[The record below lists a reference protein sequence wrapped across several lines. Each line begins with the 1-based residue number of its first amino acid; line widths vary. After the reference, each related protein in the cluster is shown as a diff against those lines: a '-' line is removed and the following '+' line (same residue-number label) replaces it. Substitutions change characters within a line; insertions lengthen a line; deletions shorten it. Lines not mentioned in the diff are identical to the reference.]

1 MAKLNK
7 NIGEDPIVKPDSTNN
22 KYLNIPGA
30 NKEKMA
36 TWLSMGKSEPESL
49 RDAQL
54 LAEAVGYSPEQALVV
69 ASQWAFESGGGA
81 KLSSPYNY
89 FGIKSHNKSVQER
102 IKDKYGIEVGE
113 GPQTKTAEF
122 LGNGRV
128 VIDDSFMTF
137 NNAIES
143 FLGHKAFLETN
154 DIYSKA
160 LKAPTAKQFAQELQN
175 AGYAT
180 VKNSEGKPIYASKLA
195 EFYSPMQ
202 RNENYGKERSKYWGE
217 LKSEKLAEKFNP
229 TPTLPKIENVPVP
242 IERPPVDPSNFY
254 LPETGPRAIEF
265 VNTDAMNAMMKS
277 KLAYANEFNN
287 PAAQRMVAPTDQSYD
302 FGNGETGT
310 HFMSSYQNGGNIRNV
325 PAGEYTYDSRPEAK
339 YRKTQE
345 GSWEINLPSLGKEF
359 IPLKTNVSQRSK
371 ELERAALPTNPVEFQ
386 RNWMESYI
394 QSPKFKER
402 LGKEMPEKSSQDL
415 DSEIAA
421 RLKNLQNADIHYKD
435 KIGDTPGMISGLYHP
450 NHHKEGTTY
459 FDSKKDEYVPVETLV
474 KENPVPYNERG
485 DILLERE
492 YDPNN
497 WYPYSGFETTPL
509 HEMWHGADD
518 GGFRIPAKTETEIKK
533 RTQYPDYRYPSYRNK
548 ANEEFDYYSTPTE
561 FIGRMQPLRHLLWN
575 ENIYDAGN
583 ENFTEEHYKK
593 MLNNLKIQQNVHV
606 KDLLDSLKGE
616 TEKEKQENLIWLMN
630 NIAKVDNDENANVA
644 KYGGDIMSTMGYRDD
659 SPFRDSKSLNI
670 HSPNGMIDMSAT
682 GMPLMANGV
691 YLPPYSGMHQVPT
704 NNGIVT
710 ETPAVFQNGGGMNAS
725 AQVQP
730 TIEQEPVVVP
740 VDKEKQQKYLNTPGV
755 NKEKLQQWFASGKEA
770 PASIEDAQLLAEA
783 VGYSPNHAK
792 VVAGQWALESARGES
807 VGGNYNYFGIKSHSA
822 ATRKRLAEKY
832 GLTVSAN
839 DPVSTREE
847 DKSGNSSETQSSFL
861 NFEDPIGAF
870 LGHKAFLETNKQY
883 TDALKTETAYDF
895 AATIKEAGYA
905 TGSEYVQSIGETIK
919 PLIDEEEFK
928 KFNKKELHSGHLNTL
943 QTIPREQKSLV
954 TRMPREMQFDVL
966 DSLYKKE
973 TTDANEVQYEIDMAT
988 KKKNAYIDKLPV
1000 GNITPQKTPQFGQG
1014 QLFYAYGGP
1023 LGNPYQ
1029 NGGNIGAG
1037 IASGAYGLA
1046 EGALDTLTF
1055 GLTDG
1060 LTDKGYEALFQNA
1073 DKGVQGIR
1081 DVANIGGA
1089 AAGALINPA
1098 AAGSAIGEGAEGL
1111 QGVMN
1116 KTGDETISG
1125 IGNMVGKAGNM
1136 AGMFINP
1143 GEAATG
1149 KVASTLQQF
1158 SQNPLAQQGMGM
1170 INNFQNGGTTLP
1182 EVTVTGTKMSANPSG
1197 TVQATPAMID
1207 NPNYAEQNRLY
1218 QKSLSNAPQASL
1230 SATADQAFIDNFIA
1244 NRDKQF
1250 PNQAGLNINK
1260 LVYDPTL
1267 VDPNTGLPQQYL
1279 EYYDAPAKQVQ
1290 APTPATP
1297 AASRQASYLHPHT
1310 GQPLDPAIYGRPEE
1324 GSLDVQFSQGAEL
1337 TSRKLE
1343 NINAR
1348 QATENEEQ
1356 ANMELLKTM
1365 TPEQIAK
1372 VKASGQTPMQ
1382 YMNANAMTYGGGFM
1396 NAFAGG
1402 GNMFQNGGFGMNSMN
1417 EIPVTEFNAGGTHAE
1432 NPLGGIPQGTGPNG
1446 QPNLV
1451 EEGELKIDD
1460 PRDPSGKA
1468 KFIVSAQDD
1477 MKITKELAT
1486 EHDLPKKFVGKSV
1499 RKAADLL
1506 LRKGSRRDGDSIEE
1520 NSKQQDLIGFIN
1532 AHETLTQAK
1541 EAEKMSAFQDQMGA
1555 LAQEYPSEMQRAFG
1569 GNIHQYNPNMYVDNP
1584 AFAQDPRMDYMQQS
1598 LTLPNNSSSVSSQE
1612 NTKDV
1617 FGASNSKMGFPGVGI
1632 TNPWAKQDPF
1642 NRSFW
1647 NTQGTAS
1654 NTLEGSTG
1662 EKSGELEKYNPM
1674 QDVGNVQ
1681 GQQGW
1686 GNYAMQMAPALMNL
1700 GQGLFGKK
1708 DSLNL
1713 SRMDEVKL
1721 GRINADQQL
1730 RELGYDAAQAQKR
1743 NKGLSGGGYRANA
1756 QSIFNAAQKARAGIH
1771 ANVDRANTQI
1781 GNQEAGMNLRVGQIN
1796 LGQEGKE
1803 QMYDKQAAAAKQALI
1818 STGVGQL
1825 AQMAGANQAND
1836 LAADYN
1842 SRFSDRY
1849 SYSYLRPWEKKTTK

>member
-1 MAKLNK
+1 MAKLSK
-7 NIGEDPIVKPDSTNN
+7 NIGEDPIVKPDPTNN

-122 LGNGRV
+122 LGNGRK

-160 LKAPTAKQFAQELQN
+160 LKATTAKQFAQELQN

-195 EFYSPMQ
+195 DFYRPMQ

-217 LKSEKLAEKFNP
+217 LKSEKLAEKLNP

-310 HFMSSYQNGGNIRNV
+310 HFMSSMDNFAVPQIQNENGQLQLGDYGSNSNEAIRFDRNSDADYFAAENYKKVSPAFPEYQNTVINNNVKKFGGN
-325 PAGEYTYDSRPEAK
+325 
-339 YRKTQE
+339 
-345 GSWEINLPSLGKEF
+345 
-359 IPLKTNVSQRSK
+359 VS
-371 ELERAALPTNPVEFQ
+371 E
-386 RNWMESYI
+386 
-394 QSPKFKER
+394 
-402 LGKEMPEKSSQDL
+402 
-415 DSEIAA
+415 
-421 RLKNLQNADIHYKD
+421 
-435 KIGDTPGMISGLYHP
+435 
-450 NHHKEGTTY
+450 
-459 FDSKKDEYVPVETLV
+459 
-474 KENPVPYNERG
+474 
-485 DILLERE
+485 
-492 YDPNN
+492 
-497 WYPYSGFETTPL
+497 
-509 HEMWHGADD
+509 
-518 GGFRIPAKTETEIKK
+518 
-533 RTQYPDYRYPSYRNK
+533 
-548 ANEEFDYYSTPTE
+548 
-561 FIGRMQPLRHLLWN
+561 
-575 ENIYDAGN
+575 
-583 ENFTEEHYKK
+583 
-593 MLNNLKIQQNVHV
+593 
-606 KDLLDSLKGE
+606 
-616 TEKEKQENLIWLMN
+616 
-630 NIAKVDNDENANVA
+630 
-644 KYGGDIMSTMGYRDD
+644 MGYRDD
-659 SPFRDSKSLNI
+659 SPFRNAKSLDI
-670 HSPNGMIDMSAT
+670 HSPEGLIDMSQT

-691 YLPPYSGMHQVPT
+691 FLQPYSGMHQVPT

-710 ETPAVFQNGGGMNAS
+710 ETPAVLQNGGGMNAS

-730 TIEQEPVVVP
+730 TIEPEPPVVP
-740 VDKEKQQKYLNTPGV
+740 IDEKKQQKYLNTSGV

-770 PASIEDAQLLAEA
+770 PTSIEDAQLLAEA

-792 VVAGQWALESARGES
+792 VVAGQWALESAKGKS

-822 ATRKRLAEKY
+822 ATRKRLSEKY

-847 DKSGNSSETQSSFL
+847 DKSGKSSKIQSSFL
-861 NFEDPIGAF
+861 NFEDPVGAF
-870 LGHKAFLETNKQY
+870 LGHKAFLETNKRY
-883 TDALKTETAYDF
+883 ADALKTETAYDF
-895 AATIKEAGYA
+895 AAKIKEAGYA
-905 TGSEYVQSIGETIK
+905 TSSEYIQSIGNTIK

-943 QTIPREQKSLV
+943 QTIPKEQKSLV

-1000 GNITPQKTPQFGQG
+1000 DNITPQKTPQFGQG
-1014 QLFYAYGGP
+1014 QLFHAYGGP

-1046 EGALDTLTF
+1046 EGTLDTLTF

-1060 LTDKGYEALFQNA
+1060 LTDKGYEAMFQNA

-1089 AAGALINPA
+1089 VAGAIINPA
-1098 AAGSAIGEGAEGL
+1098 AIGSAIGEGAEGV
-1111 QGVMN
+1111 QGAMG
-1116 KTGDETISG
+1116 KTGNETVSG
-1125 IGNMVGKAGNM
+1125 IGNMIGQAGNI

-1170 INNFQNGGTTLP
+1170 MDEMIPQQPSAQLGYFAEYGGNILQNGGTTLP
-1182 EVTVTGTKMSANPSG
+1182 GVTVTGTKSSVNPSG
-1197 TVQATPAMID
+1197 TAQATPAMIN
-1207 NPNYAEQNRLY
+1207 NPNYAEQNKLY
-1218 QKSLSNAPQASL
+1218 QQSLSNAPLASL
-1230 SATADQAFIDNFIA
+1230 SATADQALLDNFTA
-1244 NRDKQF
+1244 NRDKMF
-1250 PNQAGLNINK
+1250 PKQAGLNINK
-1260 LVYDPTL
+1260 LVYDPTM
-1267 VDPNTGLPQQYL
+1267 VDPNTGLPQQFL
-1279 EYYDAPAKQVQ
+1279 EYFDAPAKQVQ

-1297 AASRQASYLHPHT
+1297 AAPRQASYLHPHT
-1310 GQPLDPAIYGRPEE
+1310 GQPLDPAIYGRPED
-1324 GSLDVQFSQGAEL
+1324 GSQDVQFSQGLEL
-1337 TSRKLE
+1337 SSRKLE

-1348 QATENEEQ
+1348 QATENEKQ
-1356 ANMELLKTM
+1356 ANIELLKTM
-1365 TPEQIAK
+1365 TPEQIAR
-1372 VKASGQTPMQ
+1372 VKASGQTPTQ

-1532 AHETLTQAK
+1532 AHEALTQAK

-1584 AFAQDPRMDYMQQS
+1584 AFMDYMRQS
-1598 LTLPNNSSSVSSQE
+1598 LTLPN
-1612 NTKDV
+1612 
-1617 FGASNSKMGFPGVGI
+1617 
-1632 TNPWAKQDPF
+1632 
-1642 NRSFW
+1642 
-1647 NTQGTAS
+1647 TQGTTS
-1654 NTLEGSTG
+1654 NTGEGNTG
-1662 EKSGELEKYNPM
+1662 EGNTGELEKYNPM

-1686 GNYAMQMAPALMNL
+1686 GNYAMQMAPALMNI

-1771 ANVDRANTQI
+1771 ANVDSANTQI
-1781 GNQEAGMNLRVGQIN
+1781 GNQEAGMNLQVGQIN

-1803 QMYDKQAAAAKQALI
+1803 QMYDKQAAAAKQALV

-1825 AQMAGANQAND
+1825 AQMAKANQAND

-1842 SRFSDRY
+1842 SMFSDRY